1 MDNLGGTEWAVRQRW
16 KEHRAKGDINTI
28 KLLWDM
34 DSLHGSLKTSK
45 NGQNSQT
52 YSRIKC
58 GCKVTKR

>member
-45 NGQNSQT
+45 NG
-52 YSRIKC
+52 
-58 GCKVTKR
+58 